1 MFSRRKG
8 LFIITTV
15 ALLAVASLVRVGQ
28 AQKSPPVKTSPGGHA
43 QLKSSVATVGRAVG
57 FAETRPVRE
66 IMDQIDQV
74 DRELLKAG
82 REINELN
89 SGFVRIPNA
98 NAPVQK
104 DGALQSSFGPDGR
117 SS

>member
-1 MFSRRKG
+1 
-8 LFIITTV
+8 
-15 ALLAVASLVRVGQ
+15 
-28 AQKSPPVKTSPGGHA
+28 
-43 QLKSSVATVGRAVG
+43 
-57 FAETRPVRE
+57 
-66 IMDQIDQV
+66 MDQIDQV